1 MLVAFFGASLG
12 VGLGVGTAAGV
23 VMAFVGGMVS
33 AKVRM
38 APSLGLTVKTE
49 DVQTDSEIP
58 YMLCLFFYFRHHV
71 LIMPK
76 RKCFPARMKNEK

>member
-12 VGLGVGTAAGV
+12 VGLGVGAAAAGV

-33 AKVRM
+33 AK
-38 APSLGLTVKTE
+38 APSLGLTGKTE

-58 YMLCLFFYFRHHV
+58 YIHV
-71 LIMPK
+71 VPILL
-76 RKCFPARMKNEK
+76 FPAPCIDYAKKGNVALPQPG